1 MIRACDR
8 VDKMHAE
15 FLPSPLLSCVIDDCA
30 EKGVDVTAGGAHY
43 NLSGIQVIQVANI
56 ADSLAVIKKLV
67 YEQKS
72 VSGEQLLHALQ
83 TDFAGQEI
91 LRQTCINKVEKYGN
105 HVKWVDEIG
114 NKWISYFADNLKLFR
129 NARGGAY
136 HAGLYTVSAHIPMGK
151 NVGASADGRH
161 AGDPLADGGMSA
173 MYGRDV
179 SGPTSLLQSVAAV
192 NSVNGSNG
200 TLLNM
205 KFLPE
210 FFETE
215 ENIDKFAAMLRAVVA
230 LHILHVQF
238 NVVRRE
244 ELLQAQKTPEQYRS
258 LTVRVAGYTAY
269 FTELARDLQDE
280 IIARTTYAKL

>member
-1 MIRACDR
+1 MA
-8 VDKMHAE
+8 KP
-15 FLPSPLLSCVIDDCA
+15 PSPLLSCVIDDCA

-72 VSGEQLLHALQ
+72 ISGEELLHTLQ

-91 LRQTCINKVEKYGN
+91 RRQTCINKVEKYGN

-192 NSVNGSNG
+192 NSMNGRNG

-244 ELLQAQKTPEQYRS
+244 DLLQAQKTPEQYRS